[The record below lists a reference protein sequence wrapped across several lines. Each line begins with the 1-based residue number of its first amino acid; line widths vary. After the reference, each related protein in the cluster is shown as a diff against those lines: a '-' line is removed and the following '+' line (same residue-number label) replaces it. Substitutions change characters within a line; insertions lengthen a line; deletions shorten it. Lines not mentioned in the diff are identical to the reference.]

1 VKSNMEDRTFA
12 VNRAGISV
20 GAMAPPAAGGL
31 PALQTHDAQSAHH
44 FTAINPLHGV
54 SANAAQEHNR
64 RKDVEL
70 QQLSG
75 ASSLHPLLSDYR
87 NETESR
93 FMKSN
98 IMQRII
104 VAVCVLLTALLCGMV
119 AYEVNEVIKESSE
132 RLTAQGGESSQHW
145 TVADCHWTQ
154 IRLPTSLSAAD
165 VTVQVKFRQPS
176 APYEIIEEFAELGR
190 EYNYCF
196 LVDTQGANP
205 VIGAALEDTDERG
218 TIKTTGQTG
227 IYVMLFKHPLHSSKE
242 IGTLKIFFRKTSPSA
257 RLAPAPMEIQ
267 AVAEEVECWKECI
280 EYNSVCDDE
289 FAHDQHSPRR
299 SLQQYPHR
307 LYEHVA
313 DDRPCEEI
321 QTCVDQK
328 YMHNCGWCQTG
339 TSIVSGHGISC
350 ERDELLPD
358 FNCIPK
364 QQCFGFWTWQSGSC
378 PKVGN
383 GVCVLKVVCK
393 RYRKTCVG
401 YHEVEDNPL

>member
-1 VKSNMEDRTFA
+1 MTRINVKSNMEDRTFA

-289 FAHDQHSPRR
+289 FAMTSIPLAGACSSTRTACMNMWRTTGRVRKYKHVLTR
-299 SLQQYPHR
+299 SICTTAAGAKLGPQSSAGMAS
-307 LYEHVA
+307 LA
-313 DDRPCEEI
+313 
-321 QTCVDQK
+321 K
-328 YMHNCGWCQTG
+328 G
-339 TSIVSGHGISC
+339 TSFCLTSTAFPSSSASVSG
-350 ERDELLPD
+350 R
-358 FNCIPK
+358 
-364 QQCFGFWTWQSGSC
+364 GS
-378 PKVGN
+378 PAPAQRLAME
-383 GVCVLKVVCK
+383 CVS
-393 RYRKTCVG
+393 
-401 YHEVEDNPL
+401 